1 MLLLIVMQGTEAQI
15 RAVGFG
21 SWDDPN
27 TWDAGVP
34 TAGDDVII
42 GTDLIVTID
51 AAGATCNNLQLGDV
65 DAASLTGQIKF
76 SGSAGYLKVIGI
88 ITMGSLDWL
97 STGTI
102 DMGGLGVT
110 GTLECGSIVD
120 SDPANFSGIYK
131 NNGLYGT
138 FILNSTFTLPNALSA
153 FNNLTI
159 NAGTITEGGT
169 NLAIEGNLT
178 IKNGATLDLA
188 TRSAQRSNIG
198 GILTLEN
205 NATLKVA
212 GTGTI
217 PANYTT
223 HSFGATSTV
232 EYYGTDQTVTILNT
246 AQNYGYLIISGTGIK
261 TVNGSI
267 GIAGNLTVNSG
278 IFSISTFSSNRVS
291 AGGLLTV
298 ANGATLRI
306 QGSGTLPANFST
318 HSIGATS
325 TIEYSGT
332 SPQNVAVLNSSQDYG
347 NLNVLNQT
355 KILLGNTRVRG
366 TLTFGGTATNRLVLG
381 SNTLTLEGAIGGS
394 SISAGRNFTGSSAS
408 NLVLNGSFNR
418 SIFFNTTTAG
428 TTNALNN
435 ITINHSGNITTLGNN
450 LFVNSNLIL
459 TAGKLAIST
468 ATLSVKGGITNT
480 VTGGIR
486 GSSVSNLIF
495 NGTVSPMLSMDQ
507 TTAGTTNALSTLQIN
522 SSGQVVT
529 MGNDLVV
536 TASTFTAGKL
546 AINGNTLT
554 LKGLVTNTVAGG
566 IRAGNTSRMIINGT
580 VSPTLSFDQTT
591 PGTTNVILN
600 MTINSTS
607 QTVTLANALR
617 LVGTHTPTA
626 GVFASG
632 GNYTIASTASGTANI
647 AAGATGGG
655 YITGDV
661 VVERFI
667 PMNTYRAWRLLAAP
681 ANGKTIKETWQ
692 ENQSTA
698 VDGTPGYGTAITNNL
713 ASFVTDGCD
722 YKTPYNSLLSYNPT
736 TDAFVGV
743 TNTNVGIA
751 NEPGYFI
758 YIRGNRL
765 ASPSAI
771 ITGNNSTTTLRIT
784 GTLNSGNQAA
794 SNVGADKW
802 ALIGNPYASAIDL
815 RNVATSGGSAGT
827 SFYVWDPKLA
837 GSYNLGAFQTLTPS
851 GGNYIVVPGGGSYGS
866 TGSTVNTIESG
877 AAFFVTATAS
887 AGTVNINESSKTSGS
902 NMVFRP
908 GSLMTEKN
916 LVTNLYAINGSVKS
930 LADGNMVLFGDSYS
944 NTVDGLDNLKNY
956 NFGENFSI
964 LKGNTELVAERRQV
978 PTSNDT
984 INFAMYSLKTISYQ
998 LQILGD
1004 QLAQPNLIALLE
1016 DKFLKTFT
1024 TINLDDTTN
1033 YTFAV
1038 TAVAASKAADR
1049 FRIVFKPIIVLPVT
1063 FTSIK
1068 ATQQTGKVA
1077 VEWAV
1082 SNQLNIRQYSIEK
1095 SINGRVFTAAG
1106 SQVAIGVNG
1115 SNQAYNWL
1123 DVNPANGINY
1133 YRIKS
1138 VDANGGFKFTSI
1150 VKVVLGKGAPSFTI
1164 SPNPVEGNTV
1174 NLQFANKP
1182 GGNYTI
1188 RLVNNAGQI
1197 LFSSIKNHA
1206 GGSATQIMELPTS
1219 VAKGAYQLEIIAPDN
1234 TRQIQKL
1241 LIK

>member
-1 MLLLIVMQGTEAQI
+1 MLIFALQEAEAQI

-21 SWDDPN
+21 SWN
-27 TWDAGVP
+27 NAATWDNGVP

-42 GTDLIVTID
+42 GSDLIVTVD
-51 AAGATCNNLQLGDV
+51 AAGATCNTLQIGDN
-65 DAASLTGQIKF
+65 DAIGTTGIGILKF
-76 SGSAGYLKVIGI
+76 SGSAGYLKVIST
-88 ITMGSLDWL
+88 ITMGSFDFF
-97 STGTI
+97 TNGTI
-102 DMGGLGVT
+102 DMGGVGVA
-110 GTLECGSIVD
+110 GTLECGSIIESVPNT
-120 SDPANFSGIYK
+120 SAVYLNTS
-131 NNGLYGT
+131 LRGT
-138 FILNSTFTLPNALSA
+138 FVFNSSFTLPYNLSS
-153 FNNLTI
+153 FNNLTV
-159 NAGTITEGGT
+159 NNGTLTEGGI

-178 IKNGATLDLA
+178 VNSGATLDLA
-188 TRSAQRSNIG
+188 TRSAQRNNIG
-198 GILTLEN
+198 GVLTLQN
-205 NATLKVA
+205 NATLKIA

-217 PANYTT
+217 PANYNV
-223 HSFGATSTV
+223 HLIEATSTV
-232 EYYGTDQTVTILNT
+232 EYYGVDQTVTILNSS
-246 AQNYGYLIISGTGIK
+246 QNYGNMIISGVGSTK
-261 TVNGSI
+261 TLNGSI
-267 GIAGNLTVNSG
+267 GIAGNLTINSG
-278 IFSISTFSSNRVS
+278 TLNISTFAADRVL
-291 AGGLLTV
+291 AGGSLIV
-298 ANGATLRI
+298 VNGATLRI
-306 QGSGTLPANFST
+306 QGGGTLPANFST
-318 HSIGATS
+318 HAVGATS

-347 NLNVLNQT
+347 NLGVMNQT
-355 KILLGNTRVRG
+355 KTLQGNTRVRG
-366 TLTFGGTATNRLVLG
+366 TLTFAGIATNRLVIG

-394 SISAGRNFTGSSAS
+394 SASAGRNFTGSSAS
-408 NLVLNGSFNR
+408 NLVLNGAFNR

-435 ITINHSGNITTLGNN
+435 LTINHNNNITTLGNN
-450 LFVNSNLIL
+450 LFVNSNLIF

-468 ATLSVKGGITNT
+468 ATLTVKGGITNT

-495 NGTVSPMLSMDQ
+495 NGAVSPTLSMDQ

-554 LKGLVTNTVAGG
+554 LKGLVTNTVTGG
-566 IRAGNTSRMIINGT
+566 IRAGNTSTMIINGT

-600 MTINSTS
+600 MTVNSAS

-617 LVGTHTPTA
+617 LTGTHTPTS
-626 GVFASG
+626 GVFASS
-632 GNYTIASTASGTANI
+632 GNYTIASTASSTANI

-698 VDGTPGYGTAITNNL
+698 VDGAPGYGTAITNNL
-713 ASFVTDGCD
+713 ASFATDGCD

-736 TDAFVGV
+736 TDDFVGV

-771 ITGNNSTTTLRIT
+771 ITGNNSATTLRIT

-815 RNVATSGGSAGT
+815 RNVVTAGGSAGT

-866 TGSTVNTIESG
+866 TGTTVNTIESG

-887 AGTVNINESSKTSGS
+887 AGTVNINESSKNSGS

-944 NTVDGLDNLKNY
+944 NKVDGLDNLKNY

-998 LQILGD
+998 LQISGD
-1004 QLAQPNLIALLE
+1004 QVAQPNLIALLE

-1038 TAVAASKAADR
+1038 TAAAASKAADR
-1049 FRIVFKPIIVLPVT
+1049 FRIVFKPINVLPVT

-1068 ATQQTGKVA
+1068 ATQQTGNVA
-1077 VEWAV
+1077 VEWTV
-1082 SNQLNIRQYSIEK
+1082 SNQLNIRHYSIEK
-1095 SINGRVFTAAG
+1095 STNGRVFTAAG

-1123 DVNPANGINY
+1123 DVNPANGFNY

-1150 VKVVLGKGAPSFTI
+1150 VKVVLGKGASSFTI

-1188 RLVNNAGQI
+1188 RLVNSAGQI

-1219 VAKGAYQLEIIAPDN
+1219 VAKEPASW
-1234 TRQIQKL
+1234 KL
-1241 LIK
+1241 LHQITQGKFKNY